1 MFSWRL
7 LAAVAALSLFS
18 SRLSTCRSPG
28 ENSKSS
34 GQDSGEV
41 VELAG
46 VDTSS
51 LTSREQRDWSA
62 AVSELLSPCADQP
75 VPLAEC
81 VKESRPCAACKP
93 AASFLVKQVQKGKT
107 RAQIDTAYKKRFAAD
122 QVKDIPLDQSPV
134 KGPPEAPIT
143 IIEFA
148 DFECPGCGA
157 AYPVIEKLFKRF
169 PNQIKLAFKNYPLSI
184 HKHAEGAARAAMAAN
199 KQGKFWEMHG
209 RLFKMQPDPPD
220 QAAIDALAKDL
231 GLDLKKF
238 KDDSASEAI
247 ADEVAKDRKLGDK
260 LDLKSTPLI
269 YINGRHFDIAM
280 FDYEDL
286 DDWIK
291 LDIELKT
298 GKKYEP
304 KAVKDEPE
312 DAPPAPSGA
321 PPKAPSPSASAG
333 VAPPPSGKKKAEA
346 PTTKSNANG
355 G

>member
-1 MFSWRL
+1 LSWRL

-46 VDTSS
+46 VDTSN

-62 AVSELLSPCADQP
+62 AVGELLSPCPDQP
-75 VPLAEC
+75 VTLAEC

-134 KGPPEAPIT
+134 KGPAEAPIT

-148 DFECPGCGA
+148 DFECSGCAA

-169 PNQIKLAFKNYPLSI
+169 PNQVRLAFKNYPLSI

-209 RLFKMQPDPPD
+209 RLFKMQPAPPD
-220 QAAIDALAKDL
+220 QSALDALAKDL

-238 KDDSASEAI
+238 KDDSASEAV

-260 LDLKSTPLI
+260 LDLKSTPLL

-286 DDWIK
+286 DEWIK

-312 DAPPAPSGA
+312 HPAPAPSGA
-321 PPKAPSPSASAG
+321 SLEAPSASASAG
-333 VAPPPSGKKKAEA
+333 AAPPPSGKKKAGT

>member
-1 MFSWRL
+1 MFSWRV

-34 GQDSGEV
+34 GHDSGEV
-41 VELAG
+41 VQLNG

-62 AVSELLSPCADQP
+62 AVSELLSPCPDQP
-75 VPLAEC
+75 VTLAEC

-93 AASFLVKQVQKGKT
+93 AASFLAKQVQKGKT
-107 RAQIDTAYKKRFAAD
+107 RAQIDAAYKKRFAAD
-122 QVKDIPLDQSPV
+122 QVKDIPIDQSPV
-134 KGPPEAPIT
+134 KGPAEAPIT

-148 DFECPGCGA
+148 DFECSGCGA
-157 AYPVIEKLFKRF
+157 AYPVIERLFKKF
-169 PNQIKLAFKNYPLSI
+169 PDQIRLAFKNYPLSI

-209 RLFKMQPDPPD
+209 RLFKMQPAPPD
-220 QAAIDALAKDL
+220 QAALDALAKDL

-260 LDLKSTPLI
+260 LDLKSTPLL

-298 GKKYEP
+298 GKKVEP
-304 KAVKDEPE
+304 KAVKEEDEPE
-312 DAPPAPSGA
+312 PAASGDK
-321 PPKAPSPSASAG
+321 P
-333 VAPPPSGKKKAEA
+333 APPPSGSVGTA
-346 PTTKSNANG
+346 PAPSANKNAKTNADG
-355 G
+355 R